1 MIRRLVS
8 LALILSSLSLAARA
22 ADLAAWSPQP
32 EEHPTTI
39 ALQGMLSRVKESIGR
54 FQPNLLPVAAASNQ
68 NKLIAGL
75 QSGEIGVAVLTPSTV
90 ARLAPQ
96 ARMLALPFLFRDAKQ
111 MFKQLDGEVGKELE
125 QAMADKGMIVLGWY
139 DGGSRSFYMRN
150 RPTRSVSDLD
160 GLKVRIPNR
169 ADLRETVSSL
179 GGQPQT
185 LAYHEVNA
193 AFESGSIDAAE
204 NDLLSYEADQHYKR
218 AKYFITSNHAVQYET
233 LVVSAAIW
241 NQLSDAE
248 RAGLREAGRDSAL
261 ADREIWAK
269 RMIAARI
276 RLEKEGVKF
285 IEQRDSTAFAS
296 RVAAA
301 YKPWMENPATSP
313 LLLKLMTARS

>member
-1 MIRRLVS
+1 MFKRF
-8 LALILSSLSLAARA
+8 ASLAALALSLSISAQA

-39 ALQGMLSRVKESIGR
+39 ALQGMLKRLKETSSH
-54 FQPNLLPVAAASNQ
+54 FDSSLMPVAAASNQ
-68 NKLIAGL
+68 NKLVAGL
-75 QSGEIGVAVLTPSTV
+75 QSGEIGVAVITPSTV

-96 ARMLALPFLFRDAKQ
+96 AKVLALPFLFRDSKQ

-125 QAMADKGMIVLGWY
+125 QSLAAQGVVLLGWY
-139 DGGSRSFYMRN
+139 DGGTRSFYMRN
-150 RPTRSVSDLD
+150 RPPRSISDLD

-169 ADLRETVSSL
+169 ADLRETVNAL
-179 GGQPQT
+179 GGVPQVM
-185 LAYHEVNA
+185 AYQDVNA

-218 AKYFITSNHAVQYET
+218 AKFFVTTSHAVQYEA
-233 LVVSAAIW
+233 LVVSAVVW
-241 NQLSDAE
+241 NKLSDAD

-269 RMIAARI
+269 RMLAARM

-285 IEQRDSTAFAS
+285 VDQRDSMAFAS
-296 RVAAA
+296 RVTAT
-301 YKPWMENPATSP
+301 YKPYLENPATAP
-313 LLLKLMTARS
+313 LLLKLMTAKG